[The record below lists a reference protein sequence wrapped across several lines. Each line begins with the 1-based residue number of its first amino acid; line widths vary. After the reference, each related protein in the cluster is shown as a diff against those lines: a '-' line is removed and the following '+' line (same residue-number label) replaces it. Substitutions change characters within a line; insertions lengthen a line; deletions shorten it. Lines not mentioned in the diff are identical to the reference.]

1 MRKTLPLCTA
11 LLLGLLGL
19 LSVGAAQAQAP
30 QAPIGSL
37 PADLTA
43 PEPQANEAET
53 TPLLQQ
59 LQAAVDSPLS
69 GAQPR
74 AALCS
79 PQTIFFCVNQSCQCS
94 RFTCARCGVKTFTCD
109 ENTHQFSC
117 VCKTC

>member
-1 MRKTLPLCTA
+1 

-19 LSVGAAQAQAP
+19 LSAGAALAQAP
-30 QAPIGSL
+30 AASL

-43 PEPQANEAET
+43 PQPQAAEADT

-59 LQAAVDSPLS
+59 LQATVDSPLQ

-74 AALCS
+74 ALLCS
-79 PQTIFFCVNQSCQCS
+79 PQTIYFCVNESCQCS
-94 RFTCARCGVKTFTCD
+94 RFVCARCGVKSFTCD

>member
-19 LSVGAAQAQAP
+19 LAGGAALAQAP
-30 QAPIGSL
+30 ASSSL

-43 PEPQANEAET
+43 PPQTEPAT

-59 LQAAVDSPLS
+59 LQDAVDSPLA
-69 GAQPR
+69 GAQQR

-79 PQTIFFCVNQSCQCS
+79 PPTAFVCVNKQCECQ
-94 RFTCARCGVKTFTCD
+94 RFTCARCGIKSFTCD
-109 ENTHQFSC
+109 ENTGKSSC
-117 VCKTC
+117 ICKSC

>member
-11 LLLGLLGL
+11 ILLGLLGL
-19 LSVGAAQAQAP
+19 LSAGAAQAQAP
-30 QAPIGSL
+30 TVSL
-37 PADLTA
+37 PAGLTA
-43 PEPQANEAET
+43 PQPQAAETDT

-59 LQAAVDSPLS
+59 LQAALDSPLQ

-74 AALCS
+74 ALLCS
-79 PQTIFFCVNQSCQCS
+79 PQTIYFCVNQSCQCS
-94 RFTCARCGVKTFTCD
+94 RFTCARCGVKSFTCD

>member
-11 LLLGLLGL
+11 LLLGLLAG
-19 LSVGAAQAQAP
+19 GAALAQAP
-30 QAPIGSL
+30 ASTLPTPL

-43 PEPQANEAET
+43 PAQAEPAT

-59 LQAAVDSPLS
+59 LQDAVDLPLA
-69 GAQPR
+69 GAQQR

-79 PQTIFFCVNQSCQCS
+79 PPTAFVCVNKQCECQ
-94 RFTCARCGVKTFTCD
+94 RFTCARCGIKSFTCD
-109 ENTHQFSC
+109 ENTGKSSC